1 MTDPARSSSTTAG
14 AATTSVGTTS
24 AGSLPPSQRARE
36 PSTGELMRQLSEQTS
51 SLVRAELQLAQVEM
65 TEKAKKAGIGAGLF
79 GGAGVVALYG
89 VGALVATIILVLVA
103 IGLAPWLSALI
114 VTVVLFA
121 IAGVA
126 ALMGKKQVAQ
136 ATPAAPERTIDNV
149 KKDVET
155 VKEARQS

>member
-1 MTDPARSSSTTAG
+1 MSEPAG
-14 AATTSVGTTS
+14 ATSTGATSLSATGT
-24 AGSLPPSQRARE
+24 PPVQRAKE

-65 TEKAKKAGIGAGLF
+65 SEKAKKAGIGAGLF

-89 VGALVATIILVLVA
+89 VGALIATLILVLVA
-103 IGLAPWLSALI
+103 IGLTPWLSALI
-114 VTVVLFA
+114 ITVVLFA

-126 ALMGKKQVAQ
+126 ALMGKKKVSQ

>member
-1 MTDPARSSSTTAG
+1 MSDQTGATSTTASS
-14 AATTSVGTTS
+14 T
-24 AGSLPPSQRARE
+24 PPGQRAKE

-51 SLVRAELQLAQVEM
+51 ALVRAELQLAQVEM
-65 TEKAKKAGIGAGLF
+65 SEKAKKAGIGAGLF

-89 VGALVATIILVLVA
+89 VGALIATLILVLVA

-114 VTVVLFA
+114 ITVVLFV

-126 ALMGKKQVAQ
+126 ALMGKKKVSE

>member
-1 MTDPARSSSTTAG
+1 MSEPAG
-14 AATTSVGTTS
+14 ATSTGATGLSAAGT
-24 AGSLPPSQRARE
+24 PPGQRTRE

-65 TEKAKKAGIGAGLF
+65 SEKAKKAGVGAGLF
-79 GGAGVVALYG
+79 GGAGIVALYG
-89 VGALVATIILVLVA
+89 VGALVATLILVLVA

-114 VTVVLFA
+114 ITVVLFA
-121 IAGVA
+121 IAGIA
-126 ALMGKKQVAQ
+126 ALMGKKKVKE
-136 ATPAAPERTIDNV
+136 ATPAAPDRTIDNV

>member
-1 MTDPARSSSTTAG
+1 
-14 AATTSVGTTS
+14 
-24 AGSLPPSQRARE
+24 
-36 PSTGELMRQLSEQTS
+36 MRQLSEQTS

-65 TEKAKKAGIGAGLF
+65 SEKAKKAGIGAGLF

-89 VGALVATIILVLVA
+89 VGALIATLILVLVA

-126 ALMGKKQVAQ
+126 ALMGKKKVSQ
-136 ATPAAPERTIDNV
+136 ATPAAPQRTIDNV

>member
-1 MTDPARSSSTTAG
+1 MTEPTGTSSG
-14 AATTSVGTTS
+14 ATSVAASGGTT
-24 AGSLPPSQRARE
+24 PPGQRSKE

-51 SLVRAELQLAQVEM
+51 ALVRAELQLAQVEM
-65 TEKAKKAGIGAGLF
+65 TEKAKKAGVGAGLF

-89 VGALVATIILVLVA
+89 VGALIATIILVLVA

-121 IAGVA
+121 IAGIA
-126 ALMGKKQVAQ
+126 ALMGKKQVSQ
-136 ATPAAPERTIDNV
+136 ATPAAPQRTIDNV